1 MHYLI
6 NSPILTG
13 YGDWRF
19 SGPLTA
25 AEAKILL
32 TDRFVSAIGHPSSAE
47 FLSALLDMAIP
58 VNRIEI
64 AMQPGDA
71 ALVLRLKSR
80 LPEGK
85 VLTHEEIHQIPYELG
100 WLTRLR
106 SPAIPPQ

>member
-19 SGPLTA
+19 SGPLTLT
-25 AEAKILL
+25 EAKNLL
-32 TDRFVSAIGHPSSAE
+32 NGDFISAIGHQSSAA
-47 FLSALLDMAIP
+47 FLSALLQITIP

-64 AMQPGDA
+64 TMQPGDA
-71 ALVLRLKSR
+71 ALVFRLKSR

-85 VLTHEEIHQIPYELG
+85 VLTHEEIQQIPYELG
-100 WLTRLR
+100 WLTRLC
-106 SPAIPPQ
+106 

>member
-1 MHYLI
+1 MRYLI

-19 SGPLTA
+19 SGPLTLT
-25 AEAKILL
+25 EARNLL
-32 TDRFVSAIGHPSSAE
+32 HGDFVSAIGHQSSAA
-47 FLSALLDMAIP
+47 FLSALLQITIP

-71 ALVLRLKSR
+71 ALVFRLKSR
-80 LPEGK
+80 LPEGR
-85 VLTHEEIHQIPYELG
+85 VLTHEEIQQIPYELG

-106 SPAIPPQ
+106 